1 MRNEEQ
7 MYALFMEIARAD
19 DRILAVYM
27 NGSRTNP
34 NVPKDIFQ
42 DYDIVYVVRD
52 TQSFIEDKD
61 WIHKFGKILYMQY
74 PDENPEYP
82 NDKEN
87 HYGWLMQFEDGVR
100 IDLTVQTIQFAREHI
115 HDDKL
120 CRILVDQENILPP
133 VPEATD
139 ADYHVKKPTEAQFLA
154 CANEF
159 WWCSNNLAKGL
170 WREEMPYVQD
180 MTNFVVRKQLE
191 KMLSWKAGLLTNFQ
205 ISVGKSAKY
214 LYKWLEADEY
224 QAYLNT
230 YFSGNVVEAWAA
242 VLHMCDLFE
251 QTAVYVGNR
260 LGYAYHAAEGKA
272 ARGFLEQVRNLP
284 KDAKDIYLEMKK

>member
-7 MYALFMEIARAD
+7 MYALIMDTAKAD
-19 DRILAVYM
+19 ARILAVYM

-34 NVPKDIFQ
+34 NVPKDLFQ
-42 DYDIVYVVRD
+42 DYDIVYVVRE
-52 TQSFIEDKD
+52 TKSFIEDRD
-61 WIHKFGKILYMQY
+61 WIHRFGTVLYMQY
-74 PDENPEYP
+74 PDEHPDYP
-82 NDKEN
+82 NDREN

-100 IDLTVQTIQFAREHI
+100 IDLTVQTIQYATAHI

-120 CRILVDQENILPP
+120 CKILLDKEHLLPA
-133 VPEATD
+133 VPESTD
-139 ADYHVKKPTEAQFLA
+139 EEYHIKRPTQAQFLA

-180 MTNFVVRKQLE
+180 MANFVVRKQLE
-191 KMLSWKAGLLTNFQ
+191 KILSWKVGLLTDFQ
-205 ISVGKSAKY
+205 VSAGKSAKY
-214 LYKWLEADEY
+214 LYRWLEADEY

-230 YFSGNVVEAWAA
+230 YFNGKIAQAWDA

-251 QTAVYVGNR
+251 QTAMYVGNR
-260 LGYAYHAAEGKA
+260 LGYPYHAAEAKA
-272 ARGFLEQVRNLP
+272 ARGFLEHVRKLP
-284 KDAKDIYLEMKK
+284 KDAATF